1 MGLFEELLDA
11 GEDEKEDGSLSS
23 IPGVAIGV
31 VKENWDKEHP
41 GMVKVEL
48 VLGEKEKSI
57 LDWMPVAVPYA
68 GKEFGTYFL
77 PEIGSQVLVA
87 FQLGEINSPIVIGCL
102 WNQTDVTP
110 PEAANEKNTVKTIRT
125 KGGNQIVISEESGK
139 EKITV
144 ETKGGQKLL
153 LDDENQKMA
162 LQDKDGKNAVTLDT
176 KNGEMTFTADKKA
189 VFSIHGKAMLT
200 LDGSGQK
207 MELKTNAIEIEAA
220 QALQL
225 KGQTLKAEGTSTEIK
240 GQSVKVESQAALSLK
255 GTASLKAESS
265 GIAEV
270 KGTMVKIN

>member
-1 MGLFEELLDA
+1 MGLFDELLDIREESQEE
-11 GEDEKEDGSLSS
+11 GGLSG
-23 IPGVAIGV
+23 IRGVAVGI
-31 VKENWDKEHP
+31 VKENWDSKHP
-41 GMVKVEL
+41 GMLKVEL

-57 LDWMPVAVPYA
+57 LDWMPMAVPYA
-68 GKEFGTYFL
+68 GKEFGIYFL

-87 FQLGEINSPIVIGCL
+87 FHLGELNSPVVIGCM

-110 PEAANEKNTVKTIRT
+110 QNAANEKNTVKMIRT
-125 KGGNQIVISEESGK
+125 KGGNQIVISEENGK
-139 EKITV
+139 EKIEV
-144 ETKGGQKLL
+144 ETKGGQKLV
-153 LDDENQKMA
+153 LDDENKKVT
-162 LQDKDGKNAVTLDT
+162 LGDKEGKNSITLDA
-176 KNGEMTFTADKKA
+176 KNGALTFEAEKKA
-189 VFSIHGKAMLT
+189 VFRVNGKEMLT

-207 MELKTNAIEIEAA
+207 MNLKTNGIQIEAA

-240 GQSVKVESQAALSLK
+240 GQSIKVESQAALSLK

>member
-1 MGLFEELLDA
+1 
-11 GEDEKEDGSLSS
+11 
-23 IPGVAIGV
+23 
-31 VKENWDKEHP
+31 
-41 GMVKVEL
+41 
-48 VLGEKEKSI
+48 
-57 LDWMPVAVPYA
+57 
-68 GKEFGTYFL
+68 
-77 PEIGSQVLVA
+77 
-87 FQLGEINSPIVIGCL
+87 
-102 WNQTDVTP
+102 
-110 PEAANEKNTVKTIRT
+110 
-125 KGGNQIVISEESGK
+125 
-139 EKITV
+139 
-144 ETKGGQKLL
+144 
-153 LDDENQKMA
+153 MA
-162 LQDKDGKNAVTLDT
+162 LQDQDGKNAVTLDT
-176 KNGEMTFTADKKA
+176 KNGEMTFAADKKA